1 MMAVSGEGSS
11 ASRAA
16 AAKGAPMYARSY
28 RGIIAKLKPATG
40 IENRESHQQL
50 RPSAQLQIVRL
61 AGQRLLGRV

>member
-1 MMAVSGEGSS
+1 
-11 ASRAA
+11 
-16 AAKGAPMYARSY
+16 MYARSY